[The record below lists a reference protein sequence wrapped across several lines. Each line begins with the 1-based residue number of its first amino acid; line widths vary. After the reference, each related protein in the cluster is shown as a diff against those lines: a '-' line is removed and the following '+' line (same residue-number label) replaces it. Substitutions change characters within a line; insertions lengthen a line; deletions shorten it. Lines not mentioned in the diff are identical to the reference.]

1 MVHASFHHR
10 PQAGRRLD
18 ERWGR
23 VSRRVARQSLSFDRA
38 REMRAVRGAMFGALL
53 SVPLWALGL
62 AALYWL
68 TR

>member
-1 MVHASFHHR
+1 
-10 PQAGRRLD
+10 
-18 ERWGR
+18 
-23 VSRRVARQSLSFDRA
+23 
-38 REMRAVRGAMFGALL
+38 MRAVRGAMFGAML